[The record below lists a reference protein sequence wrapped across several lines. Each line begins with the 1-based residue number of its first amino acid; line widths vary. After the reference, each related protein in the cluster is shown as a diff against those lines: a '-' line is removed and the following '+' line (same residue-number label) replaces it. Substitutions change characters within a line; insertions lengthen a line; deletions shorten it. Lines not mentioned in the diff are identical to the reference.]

1 MIREKTNDFTALY
14 AEQGFVITNGDVYGT
29 RVYLAPGADEDEWY
43 ETDDVEGGCG
53 AGYIENPTEARSIFD
68 ETEPEEDI
76 YEY

>member
-14 AEQGFVITNGDVYGT
+14 AEQGFVITNGEAYGT

-43 ETDDVEGGCG
+43 ETDDVEGAGS
-53 AGYIENPTEARSIFD
+53 AGYIENQTGIRDIFD
-68 ETEPEEDI
+68 ETEPEEDV